1 MVEPSSFFGL
11 TQRSQMC
18 RQIITVL
25 CAMGTC
31 MLFLNKGKAY
41 LGAEGS
47 LPQVKCYIKNTI
59 APSLVILTM
68 LPLY

>member
-1 MVEPSSFFGL
+1 
-11 TQRSQMC
+11 MC